1 MCSRKV
7 LATAGIANVGMQGD
21 DRRATM
27 ESFGD
32 AIFVA
37 ETTARPGTSPTA
49 RWYAQSWE
57 EPRET
62 TTRPASRHRVRQT
75 VARVLFALANAL
87 AVPEQRETV
96 SA

>member
-1 MCSRKV
+1 
-7 LATAGIANVGMQGD
+7 
-21 DRRATM
+21 M

-49 RWYAQSWE
+49 RWYAQRWE

-62 TTRPASRHRVRQT
+62 RARPASQQRVR
-75 VARVLFALANAL
+75 LALATVLVAL
-87 AVPEQRETV
+87 ALATPEQREQV

>member
-1 MCSRKV
+1 
-7 LATAGIANVGMQGD
+7 MQGD
-21 DRRATM
+21 DRRAGM

-32 AIFVA
+32 AIVVMD
-37 ETTARPGTSPTA
+37 TTARPGTNPTS

-62 TTRPASRHRVRQT
+62 KTRPASRHRVRQAL
-75 VARVLFALANAL
+75 ARLLFALANAL

>member
-1 MCSRKV
+1 
-7 LATAGIANVGMQGD
+7 MQGV
-21 DRRATM
+21 DRRSAM
-27 ESFGD
+27 ESFSD
-32 AIFVA
+32 AIFVG
-37 ETTARPGTSPTA
+37 ETTARPGTNPTA

-62 TTRPASRHRVRQT
+62 KTRPVSRHWVRQ
-75 VARVLFALANAL
+75 VLANVLFALANAM